1 MRLRIIMNKI
11 IDKLEKNLIWRQNQ
25 IFIFYIKFTI
35 IFINA
40 DESIA
45 MVNPTP
51 IQINI
56 RIAFL
61 SDFVS
66 PHELMASYPAQAVS
80 PIAITPKD
88 RQRYLLIRLIT
99 ENIVESFLL

>member
-1 MRLRIIMNKI
+1 MLPRIIMIKI
-11 IDKLEKNLIWRQNQ
+11 IDKLEKNLIRRQNQ
-25 IFIFYIKFTI
+25 SFISYIKFTT
-35 IFINA
+35 IFTNA

-45 MVNPTP
+45 IANPTAIP
-51 IQINI
+51 INI

-66 PHELMASYPAQAVS
+66 PHELMASYPAQAVN

-99 ENIVESFLL
+99 ENIVESFLF